1 MPGCIYKLTRDG
13 SPGPDRLLGCI
24 YNLAGD
30 PDVNTVQ
37 LAIDGP
43 IARIILDRPDKMN
56 ALNAE
61 MWRDLAAAVD
71 RVEAEPG
78 IRCVLLRGAGGNFA
92 AGADLA
98 EFGSLR
104 ANADQAEAYGRMM
117 LATLHKIRDCSRP
130 TLAWIE
136 GNCLGAGLEV
146 AVMCDLRVA
155 AETAKFGVPIQKIGV
170 SMPYPELAAFVGLM
184 GRAAVLE
191 MLLEGGLYTADWAAK
206 TGLVT
211 RIAPVESLE
220 STVKTLVERVV
231 SGSPVSHRSH
241 KAFSL
246 RCLDPRPLTP
256 AELRQSYATCDS
268 ADYQEGIKSFLERRK
283 PRFTG
288 Q

>member
-1 MPGCIYKLTRDG
+1 M
-13 SPGPDRLLGCI
+13 LGCI

-30 PDVNTVQ
+30 TDVNTVQ

-117 LATLHKIRDCSRP
+117 LATLHKIRDSSRP
-130 TLAWIE
+130 TIAWIE

-155 AETAKFGVPIQKIGV
+155 AETARFGVPIQRIGV
-170 SMPYPELAAFVGLM
+170 SMPYPELAAFVGLI

-191 MLLEGGLYTADWAAK
+191 MLLEGGVYTADWAAK

-211 RIAPVESLE
+211 RIAPVESLDV
-220 STVKTLVERVV
+220 TVKTLVDRVV
-231 SGSPVSHRSH
+231 SGSPVSPRSH

-268 ADYQEGIKSFLERRK
+268 ADYREGIESFLERRK

-288 Q
+288 R